1 MVMGP
6 RLHAEFLAGR
16 AMASDE
22 AGARRVA
29 GAVAAELASTYATL
43 HGTGADLVLGFGPR
57 ADLGGGSTPVRLV
70 DGAPGAIYSLFDD
83 DASRRDRYV
92 HAWVHE
98 VGHFLLLD
106 HLPYITT
113 RDEQRSM
120 QTLRESPAFQYD
132 GIEGFRLLRPGW
144 TGWNKSSTEGN
155 GEGPRTV
162 PLMFPAT
169 VPYRHTFIATHHY
182 HQLQRDIEV
191 NNLFAAR
198 TESPRAPALLASTST
213 VLPWIAPQ
221 ADPAGGR
228 RVGLAGR
235 IDEDG
240 GTTWVGPLV
249 GGARGAGTTGTGEYA
264 LSLLDADG
272 APLGTTRFD
281 VRTSTHGPATG
292 VFRASVAWSDRARSL
307 VVSKGET
314 ELARRVRS
322 AHAPQVRIT
331 SPTPAQRASGEIMV
345 SWDASDADGDA
356 MTATVL
362 YSSDGGTDGW
372 STLAL
377 WLDASTFTVDTSRL
391 EPGPNP
397 TFRVVVSDGFDE
409 GEAQVSLRIEGR
421 LDVLAT
427 FPTSDAAADPA
438 SPIQLLFNSDVAP
451 ESLRDAR
458 VAFRPEA
465 AAANAPE
472 VEGTL
477 TYDADARTLTVTP
490 ASRLVAGV
498 RYIATLQGGLVNRHG
513 HPLTAPVTWSVL
525 VDEPE

>member
-1 MVMGP
+1 
-6 RLHAEFLAGR
+6 
-16 AMASDE
+16 
-22 AGARRVA
+22 
-29 GAVAAELASTYATL
+29 
-43 HGTGADLVLGFGPR
+43 
-57 ADLGGGSTPVRLV
+57 
-70 DGAPGAIYSLFDD
+70 
-83 DASRRDRYV
+83 
-92 HAWVHE
+92 
-98 VGHFLLLD
+98 
-106 HLPYITT
+106 
-113 RDEQRSM
+113 
-120 QTLRESPAFQYD
+120 
-132 GIEGFRLLRPGW
+132 
-144 TGWNKSSTEGN
+144 
-155 GEGPRTV
+155 
-162 PLMFPAT
+162 
-169 VPYRHTFIATHHY
+169 
-182 HQLQRDIEV
+182 
-191 NNLFAAR
+191 
-198 TESPRAPALLASTST
+198 
-213 VLPWIAPQ
+213 
-221 ADPAGGR
+221 
-228 RVGLAGR
+228 
-235 IDEDG
+235 
-240 GTTWVGPLV
+240 
-249 GGARGAGTTGTGEYA
+249 
-264 LSLLDADG
+264 
-272 APLGTTRFD
+272 
-281 VRTSTHGPATG
+281 
-292 VFRASVAWSDRARSL
+292 
-307 VVSKGET
+307 
-314 ELARRVRS
+314 
-322 AHAPQVRIT
+322 VRIT